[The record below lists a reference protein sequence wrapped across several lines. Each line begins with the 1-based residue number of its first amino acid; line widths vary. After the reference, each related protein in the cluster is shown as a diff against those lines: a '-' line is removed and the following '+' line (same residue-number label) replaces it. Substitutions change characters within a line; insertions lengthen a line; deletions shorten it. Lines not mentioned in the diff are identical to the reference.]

1 MGRNTTPSF
10 IVTMPLICLDNNYN
24 YLNKLM
30 NICLKI
36 NNALVKHVR
45 RQLYYL
51 NENKDF
57 VDLRDSYYNEK
68 DQKVKNQLA
77 KDVKAY
83 MLVHG
88 IDENSLQKYANYQR
102 HHSLNDV
109 ISVHI
114 VQKIA
119 SKVYKSA
126 EKAIFKKTD
135 VHYQKETSSFE
146 GKSNLNGIVF
156 DINTMSVK
164 ICGHKIK
171 VKPVR
176 KRDLY
181 LQEALIHR
189 IKYCR
194 IVRKPFKT
202 KDKYF
207 LQLILEGTPPQ
218 KYELGE
224 GICGVDEGTSTVA
237 YYSEHTA
244 DFEVLADGVEYYDKE
259 IMHWSR
265 VNERRRRLANPNHYD
280 ENGKPIKT
288 DEPWVITKGMAY
300 AKQQLK
306 NAYRLKTVFVEQLHN
321 KLVRK
326 IVTQCNCVIKEPMD
340 YRALAKRSKQPA
352 TKSDKMITKTNSNEE
367 IQVINKYKRKKR
379 FGTSIQ
385 KRSPGMFQS
394 KLVAKVEALGGTV
407 IDVDIKQYRASQ
419 RNHTSETITKP
430 SLSDR
435 TKYIDGHLVQRD
447 LYSAFLLYHFGDS
460 TTPNYES
467 CRNDFNN
474 FLKQQE
480 KVIAHVQDTG
490 DTTKNFGLN
499 DFKVNK

>member
-1 MGRNTTPSF
+1 
-10 IVTMPLICLDNNYN
+10 
-24 YLNKLM
+24 M

-36 NNALVKHVR
+36 NNTLVKYVR

-51 NENKDF
+51 NANNAF
-57 VDLRDSYYNEK
+57 VELRDKYYKENNK
-68 DQKVKNQLA
+68 SAKNQLA
-77 KDVKAY
+77 KEVKAY

-102 HHSLNDV
+102 HRSLNDAIGV
-109 ISVHI
+109 NI

-119 SKVYKSA
+119 SKVYKAA
-126 EKAIFKKTD
+126 EKAIFKQTD
-135 VHYQKETSSFE
+135 VHYQKETVSFE
-146 GKSNLNGIVF
+146 DKTNATGVILDVH
-156 DINTMSVK
+156 TMSVK

-176 KRDLY
+176 KSDLY
-181 LQEALIHR
+181 LQEALTHR
-189 IKYCR
+189 VKYCR

-207 LQLILEGTPPQ
+207 LQLILEGIPPQ

-244 DFEVLADGVEYYDKE
+244 GFEVLADGVEYYDKE
-259 IMHWSR
+259 VKHWSK
-265 VNERRRRLANPNHYD
+265 VNERRRRLANPKHYD
-280 ENGKPIKT
+280 ENGTPIKT
-288 DEPWVITKGMAY
+288 NEPWVITKGMAY
-300 AKQQLK
+300 AKQRLK
-306 NAYRLKTVFVEQLHN
+306 NAYRLKTVFVEQMHN

-326 IVTQCNCVIKEPMD
+326 IVTQCNCVVKEPMD
-340 YRALAKRSKQPA
+340 YKALAKRSKQPA
-352 TKSDKMITKTNSNEE
+352 TKSDKTIIKTNRNGETK
-367 IQVINKYKRKKR
+367 VINKYKRKKR

-385 KRSPGMFQS
+385 KRSPGLFQS
-394 KLVAKVEALGGTV
+394 KLIAKMEALGGIV

-435 TKYIDGHLVQRD
+435 TKYIAEHIVQRD
-447 LYSAFLLYHFGDS
+447 LYAAFLLCHFGDS

-467 CRNDFNN
+467 CQNDFAN

-480 KVIAHVQDTG
+480 KVIAHIKDTG
-490 DTTKNFGLN
+490 DTTKNFGLK
-499 DFKVNK
+499 DFK

>member
-1 MGRNTTPSF
+1 MARNITPSF
-10 IVTMPLICLDNNYN
+10 VVTMPLICSNSDCA
-24 YLNKLM
+24 YLLKLM
-30 NICLKI
+30 NMCLKI

-45 RQLYYL
+45 RQLYYT
-51 NENKDF
+51 NKDKTF
-57 VDLRDSYYNEK
+57 VELRDKYYKENNK
-68 DQKVKNQLA
+68 SIKNQLA

-102 HHSLNDV
+102 HHSLNDA

-119 SKVYKSA
+119 SKVYKVA
-126 EKAIFKKTD
+126 EKAIFKQSK
-135 VHYQKETSSFE
+135 VHYQKETISFE
-146 GKSNLNGIVF
+146 GKSNLNGIIFNV
-156 DINTMSVK
+156 NTMSVK

-176 KRDLY
+176 KSDLY
-181 LQEALIHR
+181 LQETLTHR
-189 IKYCR
+189 VKYCR
-194 IVRKPFKT
+194 IVRKSFKT

-218 KYELGE
+218 KYELGN
-224 GICGVDEGTSTVA
+224 GICGLDEGTSTVA

-244 DFEVLADGVEYYDKE
+244 GFEVLVDGVEYYDKE
-259 IMHWSR
+259 IKHWSR
-265 VNERRRRLANPNHYD
+265 VNERRRRLANPKHYD

-288 DEPWVITKGMAY
+288 NEPWVVTKGMAY
-300 AKQQLK
+300 AKQRLR
-306 NAYRLKTVFVEQLHN
+306 NAYRLKTVFVEQMHN

-326 IVTQCNCVIKEPMD
+326 ITTQCNCVVKEPMD
-340 YRALAKRSKQPA
+340 YKALAKRSKQA
-352 TKSDKMITKTNSNEE
+352 TTKSDKTITKTNRNGETK
-367 IQVINKYKRKKR
+367 VIVKNKRKKR
-379 FGTSIQ
+379 FGTSMQ
-385 KRSPGMFQS
+385 KRSPGLFQS
-394 KLVAKVEALGGTV
+394 KLVNKIEALGGTI

-435 TKYIDGHLVQRD
+435 TKYIAEHLVQRD
-447 LYSAFLLYHFGDS
+447 LYSAFLLCHFGDS

-467 CRNDFNN
+467 CQNDFNN
-474 FLKQQE
+474 FLALQE

-490 DTTKNFGLN
+490 DKTKNFGLKY
-499 DFKVNK
+499 FK

>member
-1 MGRNTTPSF
+1 MARNTTQSF
-10 IVTMPLICLDNNYN
+10 IVTMPLICSESDCT

-36 NNALVKHVR
+36 NNTLVKYVR

-51 NENKDF
+51 NANNAF
-57 VDLRDSYYNEK
+57 VELRDKYYKENNK
-68 DQKVKNQLA
+68 SAKNQLA
-77 KDVKAY
+77 KEVKAY

-102 HHSLNDV
+102 HRSLNDAIGV
-109 ISVHI
+109 NI

-119 SKVYKSA
+119 SKVYKAA
-126 EKAIFKKTD
+126 EKAIFKQTD
-135 VHYQKETSSFE
+135 VHYQKETVSFE
-146 GKSNLNGIVF
+146 DKTNATGVILDVH
-156 DINTMSVK
+156 TMSVK

-176 KRDLY
+176 KSDLY
-181 LQEALIHR
+181 LQEALTHR
-189 IKYCR
+189 VKYCR

-207 LQLILEGTPPQ
+207 LQLILEGIPPQ

-244 DFEVLADGVEYYDKE
+244 GFEVLADGVEYYDKE
-259 IMHWSR
+259 VKHWSK
-265 VNERRRRLANPNHYD
+265 VNERRRRLANPKHYD
-280 ENGKPIKT
+280 ENGTPIKT
-288 DEPWVITKGMAY
+288 NEPWVITKGMAY
-300 AKQQLK
+300 AKQRLK
-306 NAYRLKTVFVEQLHN
+306 NAYRLKTVFVEQMHN

-326 IVTQCNCVIKEPMD
+326 IVTQCNCVVKEPMD
-340 YRALAKRSKQPA
+340 YKALAKRSKQPA
-352 TKSDKMITKTNSNEE
+352 TKSDKTIIKTNRNGETK
-367 IQVINKYKRKKR
+367 VINKYKRKKR

-385 KRSPGMFQS
+385 KRSPGLFQS
-394 KLVAKVEALGGTV
+394 KLIAKMEALGGIV

-435 TKYIDGHLVQRD
+435 TKYIAEHIVQRD
-447 LYSAFLLYHFGDS
+447 LYAAFLLCHFGDS

-467 CRNDFNN
+467 CQNDFAN

-480 KVIAHVQDTG
+480 KVIAHIKDTG
-490 DTTKNFGLN
+490 DTTKNFGLK
-499 DFKVNK
+499 DFK